1 MNPLR
6 PAGSLRRY
14 LCAAALA
21 PALLV
26 GCEDVGLVAYNDTGD
41 AAVSAEQRMEVSPA
55 DAIDF
60 GMVST
65 TGSSSVEELVL
76 TNTGTSVLPV
86 IDVYMD
92 EFTSQAYYI
101 GDDLPLPL
109 RLQPGAAFSLDVY
122 FKPYAVGEFSGGLVI
137 EVEDAQELA
146 KVERDLKGLGCEDGQ
161 PQAQGGC

>member
-1 MNPLR
+1 
-6 PAGSLRRY
+6 

-109 RLQPGAAFSLDVY
+109 RLQPGAAFTLDVY